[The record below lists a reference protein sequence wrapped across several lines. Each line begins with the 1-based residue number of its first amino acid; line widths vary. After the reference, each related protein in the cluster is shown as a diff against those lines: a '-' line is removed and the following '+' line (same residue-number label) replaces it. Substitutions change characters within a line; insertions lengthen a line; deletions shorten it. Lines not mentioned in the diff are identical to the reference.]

1 MHTIEIDFEVFK
13 ALTVRRET
21 EATSYNDVIR
31 ELLKLGTPARVE
43 QSVAP
48 AASEASAQ
56 DWLCKGVRFP
66 AGTEFRANYKGGV
79 YYAKVE
85 GGSLVVDGK
94 SVTSPS
100 DAAKIVTNTNVNGW
114 TFWECRFPGES
125 RWKLIKG
132 LRSQR

>member
-1 MHTIEIDFEVFK
+1 MHTIEIDFDVFK
-13 ALTVRRET
+13 ALTVRRAT
-21 EATSYNDVIR
+21 EATTYNDVIR
-31 ELLKLGTPARVE
+31 DLLKLGTPAMVK
-43 QSVAP
+43 QSATTT
-48 AASEASAQ
+48 AYEASGH

-85 GGSLVVDGK
+85 RGSLVVDGK

-114 TFWECRFPGES
+114 TFWNCRFPGES
-125 RWKLIKG
+125 RWKQISG
-132 LRSQR
+132 LRSPR

>member
-21 EATSYNDVIR
+21 EATTYNKVIR
-31 ELLKLGTPARVE
+31 DILKLGAGSTEHVLTQAPSSS
-43 QSVAP
+43 SV
-48 AASEASAQ
+48 Q
-56 DWLCKGVRFP
+56 DWICKGVRFP
-66 AGTEFRANYKGGV
+66 VGTEFRANYKGGV
-79 YYAKVE
+79 HYAKVE

-94 SVTSPS
+94 SVASPS

-132 LRSQR
+132 LRSQC

>member
-21 EATSYNDVIR
+21 EAMSYNDVIR
-31 ELLKLGTPARVE
+31 DLLKLGTSRVDP
-43 QSVAP
+43 SLAP
-48 AASEASAQ
+48 APSEASAQ
-56 DWLCKGVRFP
+56 DWVCKGVRFP

-85 GGSLVVDGK
+85 GGALVVDGK

-114 TFWECRFPGES
+114 TFWECRFPGDS
-125 RWKLIKG
+125 RWKLIKV

>member
-1 MHTIEIDFEVFK
+1 MPTIEIDFEVYK
-13 ALTVRRET
+13 ALTIRRET
-21 EATSYNDVIR
+21 EAMSCNDVIR
-31 ELLKLGTPARVE
+31 DLLKLGAARAE
-43 QSVAP
+43 PKEAL
-48 AASEASAQ
+48 AASGTSAQ
-56 DWLCKGVRFP
+56 DWVCKGVRFP

-85 GGSLVVDGK
+85 GGSLVVDGR

-100 DAAKIVTNTNVNGW
+100 DAAKIITNTSVNGW